1 MADYV
6 LDASA
11 VLAYLQREPGAEVVA
26 KILKPGACAIS
37 AVNFSEVAA
46 KFAERGMPE
55 VAIRDTLL
63 SLILDVVPFD
73 RGSAL
78 EAGALRPATI
88 NLGLSLGDR
97 ACVALGQ
104 RLQLPIMT
112 TERSWSRLKL
122 DVPVILARPG

>member
-1 MADYV
+1 MADSV

-11 VLAYLQREPGAEVVA
+11 VLAYLRQEPGAEIVA
-26 KILKPGACAIS
+26 KILKPEACAIS

-55 VAIRDTLL
+55 EAIRETLL

-73 RGSAL
+73 RGLAL
-78 EAGALRPATI
+78 EAGALRPLTI
-88 NLGLSLGDR
+88 NPGLSLGDR

-112 TERSWSRLKL
+112 TERSWSLLKL
-122 DVPVILARPG
+122 DVPVILARPD